1 MHIYDDEAGVFLSD
15 KTLDAINELRTILL
29 FYPLSYLLNRK
40 IILTDKINKPFND
53 NNIRSVAMG

>member
-1 MHIYDDEAGVFLSD
+1 MIYDDEAGVFLSD
-15 KTLDAINELRTILL
+15 KTLDIINELRTILL